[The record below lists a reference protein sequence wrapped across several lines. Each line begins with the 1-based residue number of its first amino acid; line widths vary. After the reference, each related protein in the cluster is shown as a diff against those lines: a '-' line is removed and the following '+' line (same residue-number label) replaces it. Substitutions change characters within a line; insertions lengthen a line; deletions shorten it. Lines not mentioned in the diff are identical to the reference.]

1 MQKQKRGEKKKR
13 FLYRGGTIAFGK
25 NYSWDATCTIARI
38 IAIKD
43 LSFLIKLENYK

>member
-1 MQKQKRGEKKKR
+1 VQKQKRGEKKKR

-25 NYSWDATCTIARI
+25 NYRWDAMCTIARI

-43 LSFLIKLENYK
+43 LIFN